1 MLMLF
6 SFTNAANTINVT
18 ADNLLQSTG
27 NGLKEFFFNL
37 FARNQFTSHLLERSF
52 SEPIGWLEIGI
63 TIVLLTATYYLSEF
77 IIRKYPI
84 LPGKKWAS
92 VRHIGNRLLWPFL
105 LLIFSI
111 IALYTWNLFELRS
124 VWLRLLIMAARWMIL
139 IRLVLSLVHAALP
152 SHKVTDWLERFLSG
166 ALWVCFV
173 IWLSGIDD
181 LLIDVLKDTKLS
193 MGSINL
199 SIYTILTGLIW
210 VAVVLA
216 FALWLGRL
224 IEGWLMKNNH
234 MDINLRIV
242 MSKIIKAFLTVL
254 AILIALPLVGIDLT
268 VLSVFGGALGVGI
281 GFGLQKVASNYIS
294 GFIILG
300 DRSIRPGDRLTVNNF
315 TGYVTKITARF
326 VVLRSSKGGEA
337 LIPNETFITSTVIN
351 ESYTAKSLWQSL
363 DIQVA
368 YHTDLTLAMQIMVE
382 AAQAQERVQNDPA
395 PKAYLTNFGENGVDL
410 RLGFWVTDPEN
421 GFTGLFSNILLDI
434 WKRFNEN
441 HIEFPYPQR
450 EVRILQEERAPDDTA
465 ISRAAAEVK
474 RDTRSDRRFDDPEQE
489 N

>member
-1 MLMLF
+1 MPTVF
-6 SFTNAANTINVT
+6 DTHT
-18 ADNLLQSTG
+18 AGHFLA
-27 NGLKEFFFNL
+27 NL
-37 FARNQFTSHLLERSF
+37 FARDTFAAHLLERSF
-52 SEPIGWLEIGI
+52 DQPIGWVEAAV
-63 TIVLLTATYYLSEF
+63 TLLLMAATYFLSEYL
-77 IIRKYPI
+77 IRRNAA
-84 LPGKKWAS
+84 GKPHGGL
-92 VRHIGNRLLWPFL
+92 RHIGNRLLWPVMMLFA
-105 LLIFSI
+105 SV
-111 IALYTWNLFELRS
+111 ASLYIWNLLELHS

-139 IRLVLSLVHAALP
+139 IRLLLALVHAALP
-152 SHKVTDWLERFLSG
+152 PHKTTDWLERFLAG
-166 ALWVCFV
+166 MLWVCFL
-173 IWLSGIDD
+173 IWVSGIDD
-181 LLIDVLKDTKLS
+181 LLLETLKNTKLT
-193 MGSINL
+193 MGSASL
-199 SIYTILTGLIW
+199 SLYMILTGLMWI
-210 VAVVLA
+210 ALVVTFAMWLA
-216 FALWLGRL
+216 RQT
-224 IEGWLMKNNH
+224 ENWLMKNNH
-234 MDINLRIV
+234 MDINLRIM
-242 MSKIIKAFLTVL
+242 MSKIIKALLLVVAVL
-254 AILIALPLVGIDLT
+254 VALPLIGIDLT

-421 GFTGLFSNILLDI
+421 GFAGLFSNILLDI

-465 ISRAAAEVK
+465 ISRAAAEIK
-474 RDTRSDRRFDDPEQE
+474 RDTRSDRRFDDTEQE